1 MIILLVEKRAHNM
14 GYSDRMFEEAL
25 ESLRE
30 ETAKLEKQVA
40 SFENLIDSFIE
51 DYNNLKKKTK

>member
-1 MIILLVEKRAHNM
+1 M